1 MLSSPTDFHL
11 AVPSAPGVKIKRSNI
26 EYYAAPMPNTS
37 SAAYSRSLIAVVI
50 AVLRFRQPLS
60 QAAAPSCAAG
70 GSWRGPPPPAGGVSS
85 CGTGRRSTSRRT
97 APSSSSPARR
107 RRRRGRR
114 RRRSGGG
121 GRTSPCDSD
130 PRRWCGERSDRDCRR
145 FCPPCHAS
153 AAAAAAREGRRVV
166 VLRSCPW
173 RGKRSWRCDISSW
186 DAKCRS
192 N

>member
-1 MLSSPTDFHL
+1 
-11 AVPSAPGVKIKRSNI
+11 
-26 EYYAAPMPNTS
+26 MPNTS

-97 APSSSSPARR
+97 APSSSSSPARR

-130 PRRWCGERSDRDCRR
+130 PRRWCGERSDRDCHR
-145 FCPPCHAS
+145 FCPPCYAS